1 MDIKRLEKKVLNRV
15 NVPTYFKKY
24 INSEIDLTA
33 SPSICCP
40 FHAEDTPSF
49 SYKESS
55 DIWRCWGKCHVGGN
69 VIKLHQKNNN
79 MLSYE
84 EAILSLAAIYK
95 ITDDTTDVEML
106 EEIMTTKEEEDDLEV
121 ELKVL
126 LSSCERILSNKD
138 KCLLDD
144 IMSYDIPIKELY
156 KELETFAKSKG
167 VMLC

>member
-1 MDIKRLEKKVLNRV
+1 
-15 NVPTYFKKY
+15 
-24 INSEIDLTA
+24 
-33 SPSICCP
+33 
-40 FHAEDTPSF
+40 
-49 SYKESS
+49 
-55 DIWRCWGKCHVGGN
+55 
-69 VIKLHQKNNN
+69 